1 MSALLIAILQHTPW
15 WIFALFALLVRFG
28 VQALTPRRVAVP
40 RLLIV
45 PFVFFAWGL
54 WSLAMRSA
62 ASPLLAADWVVFGIA
77 GLAIGWWTTR
87 LDGVR
92 IDRAARSVLLPGSTV
107 PLVRNL
113 TIFATK
119 YALAVVMTLSPAW
132 RAQIVSWDV
141 AVSGLSAGYFAAW
154 TLRFALLYR
163 DAGAAAAQPR

>member
-1 MSALLIAILQHTPW
+1 MPTLIAVLQHTPW
-15 WIFALFALLVRFG
+15 WVFALFALLVRFG

-54 WSLAMRSA
+54 WSLAMRSVA
-62 ASPLLAADWVVFGIA
+62 QPLLAADWAAFGIA
-77 GLAIGWWTTR
+77 GLAIGWWTSR
-87 LDGVR
+87 LDDVR
-92 IDRAARSVLLPGSTV
+92 IDRVTGTVALPGSAV

-119 YALAVVMTLSPAW
+119 YALAVAMTLAPSW

-154 TLRFALLYR
+154 MLRFAQSYR
-163 DAGAAAAQPR
+163 DAGAAAVQSP